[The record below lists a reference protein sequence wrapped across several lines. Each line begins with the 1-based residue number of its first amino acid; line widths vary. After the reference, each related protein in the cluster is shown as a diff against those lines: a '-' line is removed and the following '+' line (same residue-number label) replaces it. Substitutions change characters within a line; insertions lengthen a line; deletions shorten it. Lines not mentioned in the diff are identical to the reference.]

1 MSLITE
7 RHNIFAEKL
16 PDYKRLGLWEIGHKT
31 KLKRDI
37 FLFILGVPCSV
48 AIPQKVPVHCH
59 ESRGKDLAKH
69 RGIYKLGHFKNLP
82 FPLTDINAYLLIN
95 LTLADPFTQT
105 WMKLYGYMLKK
116 NLALIQNFP
125 KINKKEFTK
134 ISDYEGVYHFFLK
147 QQQNEEMVI
156 L

>member
-1 MSLITE
+1 MT
-7 RHNIFAEKL
+7 RF
-16 PDYKRLGLWEIGHKT
+16 KRGNFF
-31 KLKRDI
+31 
-37 FLFILGVPCSV
+37 FLFLGVPCGV

-59 ESRGKDLAKH
+59 ESRGKDLEKH

-82 FPLTDINAYLLIN
+82 FPMSDINAYKLIN

-125 KINKKEFTK
+125 KTNKKEFTK
-134 ISDYEGVYHFFLK
+134 ISDYEAVYHFFIK
-147 QQQNEEMVI
+147 QQQNEAMVI
-156 L
+156 FFYCIE